1 MFEIFNLGATYF
13 GNTVLEYLFFFSV
26 VAGGVFIG
34 KIITFTSKTILRAF
48 ADKTKTRLD
57 DIILTL
63 LEGPVLLSVFLAGLY
78 FGRELLVMSAGF
90 SSFYL
95 KTISILFIFNIAWYL
110 SKLINGLITH
120 YLEPITEKSETDLD
134 DHLLPIAR
142 KLVNVIVW
150 AVVGVMA
157 VEKLGYNVSSL
168 IAGLGIGGLAFALAA
183 KDLVGNLFGG
193 IAILMDKPFKV
204 GDRIKVSDVDGFVRE
219 IGLRTTRIETFGGTM
234 ITVPNSKVVDSVSE
248 NVSAE
253 KQRRMTFTIGVEY
266 GTSLAKLEKGKKII
280 EGHLK
285 KIKGLDNK
293 EFSVSFSEFAASSL
307 NIRVQY
313 WITPEGMNNY
323 FGVQDELYTAIKKD
337 FEKAKIEMA
346 FPTQTV
352 HLKN

>member
-1 MFEIFNLGATYF
+1 MDLSATYF
-13 GNTVLEYLFFFSV
+13 GNTILQYVIFFSV
-26 VAGGVFIG
+26 VAGGVMVG
-34 KIITFTSKTILRAF
+34 KLITWTSKTILRAI
-48 ADKTKTRLD
+48 AGKTKTRLD

-63 LEGPVLLSVFLAGLY
+63 LEGPVLFTVFILGLY
-78 FGRELLVMSAGF
+78 FGQNMLYMSEGF
-90 SSFYL
+90 AAVFSRI
-95 KTISILFIFNIAWYL
+95 ISILFIVNIAWYL
-110 SKLINGLITH
+110 TKLINGLIEH
-120 YLEPITEKSETDLD
+120 YLSPITEKSETDLD

-142 KLVNVIVW
+142 KLVNFIVW
-150 AVVGVMA
+150 AIVSIMI

-193 IAILMDKPFKV
+193 LAILMDKPFKV
-204 GDRIKVSDVDGFVRE
+204 GDRIKAADVDGFVRE

-234 ITVPNSKVVDSVSE
+234 ITIPNSKIVDSVSE

-253 KQRRMTFTIGVEY
+253 KERRMTFTIGVEY
-266 GTSLAKLEKGKKII
+266 STSLAKLEKGKKII
-280 EGHLK
+280 ESHLK

-293 EFSVSFSEFAASSL
+293 NFSVSFSEFAASSL

-313 WITPEGMNNY
+313 WITPEGMNDY
-323 FGVQDELYTAIKKD
+323 FGVQDKLYMAIKKD

-352 HLKN
+352 HVKK